1 MSEESKLTTT
11 ERHLQS
17 VIVIIIVSVL
27 GWVGVTVQQ
36 TSVAVARLTVE
47 IEHLK
52 AEVRRPGEKFI
63 EIERR
68 LDKIESTL
76 ADIKARQQ
84 KE

>member
-1 MSEESKLTTT
+1 MTDSSLTST

-17 VIVIIIVSVL
+17 VIVIIIVSLL
-27 GWVGVTVQQ
+27 GWVGYTVQQ
-36 TSVAVARLTVE
+36 TQVAVAGLSVE

-52 AEVRRPGEKFI
+52 TEVQRPGVKFV

-76 ADIKARQQ
+76 ADIKARQ
-84 KE
+84 